1 MREKRVEKAKC
12 EGRFE
17 ALLHEGEGKEQHR
30 DGARNESRQT
40 LSIRAEAETETET
53 SIQPGFHKGLG
64 LVFWF
69 FAIFSE

>member
-1 MREKRVEKAKC
+1 MREQRVEKAKC
-12 EGRFE
+12 EGQFE

-40 LSIRAEAETETET
+40 LSIRADAETET

-64 LVFWF
+64 WVFF